1 MLVLLTSVGL
11 GSAIPRLELFME
23 LVGAVC
29 LSVMGLLLPSIV
41 ETVWR
46 WDKDLTAFHWV
57 VWKNAIISVFSLVAM
72 VSGVAYAII
81 AMIEKL

>member
-1 MLVLLTSVGL
+1 MFVPVGL

-29 LSVMGLLLPSIV
+29 LSVMGLLLPSV
-41 ETVWR
+41 LELVWR

-57 VWKNAIISVFSLVAM
+57 VWKNAVICVFSLVAM